1 MVIKCSDSRSIRPLK
16 KDANA
21 VTQDENKTNIKMPER
36 SPGEQPSTES
46 SAIKEP
52 LTKAASAKPAKV
64 SKPADRASA
73 GKPKQTQQGLLWL
86 LVLLLMVVVAGLG
99 YWQWQAQSQTAALTT
114 DQSGQSKNLQH
125 WQQQQQSLSQKLDD
139 LTVAN
144 TAAQRTMDAQQT
156 DLKNNQ
162 ARMDKALVNALETMA
177 KSQLDQGKVLP
188 QWQLAEAEYLLRLAN
203 QRLAMEQASE
213 SAIALLKA
221 ADIIIRDSEQ
231 VGTYGIRRAIAA
243 DLAALT
249 AVPSVDVEGVYAR
262 LAALSGMAAQLTFIP
277 PRSKPVV
284 ADKTPNVTTEKT
296 PEAVPKEAADWALS
310 LWQGTK
316 NVGASVWGE
325 LKQLVKVQSRAQEQG
340 QQLLTPAAELLVRMR
355 IEMALSQTQVALL
368 RRQQTIY
375 DQSLVGVKQLLTQ
388 YYRSSDGVAQAMHTQ
403 IDSLDKVKVLANM
416 PNISGSLVALQGF
429 VATLHNAPMQP
440 LAGE

>member
-1 MVIKCSDSRSIRPLK
+1 VVIRRGDSRPIRPFE
-16 KDANA
+16 KDAETVTEHQNKANDNTPENA
-21 VTQDENKTNIKMPER
+21 VL
-36 SPGEQPSTES
+36 QPPSN
-46 SAIKEP
+46 
-52 LTKAASAKPAKV
+52 TKASKV

-73 GKPKQTQQGLLWL
+73 AKSKPSSGSSKSTQGLLWL
-86 LVLLLMVVVAGLG
+86 LVLLLIVAVAGLG
-99 YWQWQAQSQTAALTT
+99 YGQWQAQTQAAALTK
-114 DQSGQSKNLQH
+114 DQSGQSKSLQQ
-125 WQQQQQSLSQKLDD
+125 WQQQQKTLSQKIDD
-139 LTVAN
+139 LSVVSSATQQAIS
-144 TAAQRTMDAQQT
+144 TQQT
-156 DLKNNQ
+156 DFTNNQ
-162 ARMDKALVNALETMA
+162 RRMDEALVTALESMA
-177 KSQLDQGKVLP
+177 KNQLDQGKVLP

-231 VGTYGIRRAIAA
+231 VGTYGIRRAIAE

-249 AVPSVDVEGVYAR
+249 SVPSVDVEGVYAQ
-262 LAALSGMAAQLTFIP
+262 LSALSGLAAQLTFIP
-277 PRSKPVV
+277 PRSESLSKL
-284 ADKTPNVTTEKT
+284 A
-296 PEAVPKEAADWALS
+296 AADTTPQASSVMIAEALPAAVVNWTDT

-316 NVGASVWGE
+316 DVGANVWDE
-325 LKQLVKVQSRAQEQG
+325 LKQLVKVQSRAQRD

-375 DQSLVGVKQLLTQ
+375 DQSLVGVKQLLSQ
-388 YYRSSDGVAQAMHTQ
+388 YYRSGDAVAQAMHAQ
-403 IDSLDKVKVLANM
+403 IDALDDVKVLTNM

-429 VATLHNAPMQP
+429 IATLHESPTEP